1 MPATVTLHFLGRT
14 YDLRA
19 DDPEEDVAEVVR
31 YVEEVLAETE
41 RSHPGLN
48 PQKLM
53 VLAALRMGRDYVR
66 QRKRNALLESGMKD
80 TSRRLA
86 SRIDDLLEE

>member
-1 MPATVTLHFLGRT
+1 MPATLTLNVLGRT

-19 DDPEEDVAEVVR
+19 DDPEDDAAEVVR
-31 YVEEVLAETE
+31 YVEEVISETE
-41 RSHPGLN
+41 REHPDLN

-66 QRKRNALLESGMKD
+66 ERKHNALLRNGLKD
-80 TSRRLA
+80 SSRRMA
-86 SRIDDLLEE
+86 DRIDALLEE